1 VIGRGLEASFPVTA
15 ADPAAPEASA
25 VPRARAATVGFIF
38 AVVVLDMLA
47 LGMIV
52 PVLPAL
58 VREFQGGDT
67 ARAAYWMGV
76 FGVGWALMQF
86 LFSPLVGALS
96 DRFGRRPVLLGSL
109 AGHAIDFLFMALA
122 PTLWWLFVGR
132 LISGVL
138 AATVSTAQA
147 YIADI
152 TPPAERAARFGLV
165 GAAWG
170 LGFVAGPALG
180 GLLGEIDLRLPFWVA
195 AGLAGLV
202 FAFGLFFVPESL
214 PPERR
219 SRLRLGA
226 ANPLGALAL
235 LRSTPHLQGLALVH
249 SLNLLAFNVL
259 PSVFVLYAGFRYGWG
274 EFTVGLTLG
283 AVGLGGVI
291 VSSLVVRPAVKALGE
306 RRAVLVGLSC
316 TAVGYLI
323 YGLAPVGWMFWVGV
337 PIAALGQI
345 YGAAV
350 MSLMTQRVGADQQ
363 GRLQGAT
370 SSLMGLTGVVGPALF
385 LPLFA
390 FAIAPE
396 VNAPGLP
403 YLLSTALILLA
414 VLIAY
419 RVTQKPPEQG

>member
-1 VIGRGLEASFPVTA
+1 MTA
-15 ADPAAPEASA
+15 ADPAAPEASGR
-25 VPRARAATVGFIF
+25 PSARPATVGFIF

-58 VREFQGGDT
+58 VKEFQGGDT
-67 ARAAYWMGV
+67 AQAAYWMGV

-109 AGHAIDFLFMALA
+109 IGHAIDFLFMALA
-122 PTLWWLFVGR
+122 PTLWWLFLGR

-195 AGLAGLV
+195 AGLAVLV
-202 FAFGLFFVPESL
+202 FGFGLFFVPESL

-219 SRLRLGA
+219 GRLRLSA

-235 LRSTPHLQGLALVH
+235 LRSTPQLKGLALVH

-274 EFTVGLTLG
+274 EFTVGVTLG

-306 RRAVLVGLSC
+306 RRAVMVGLCC

-323 YGLAPVGWMFWVGV
+323 YGLASEGWMFWVGV

-350 MSLMTQRVGADQQ
+350 MSLMTQKVGADQQ

-370 SSLMGLTGVVGPALF
+370 SSLMGLTGVIGPALF

-390 FAIAPE
+390 FAIAPAI
-396 VNAPGLP
+396 NAPGLP
-403 YLLSTALILLA
+403 YLLSAALIVIAL
-414 VLIAY
+414 LIAY
-419 RVTQKPPEQG
+419 RVTQKPPV